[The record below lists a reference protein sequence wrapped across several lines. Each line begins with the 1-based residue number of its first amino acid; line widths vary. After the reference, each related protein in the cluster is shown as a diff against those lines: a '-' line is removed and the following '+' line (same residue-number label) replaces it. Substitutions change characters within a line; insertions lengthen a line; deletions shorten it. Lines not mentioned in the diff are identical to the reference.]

1 MPSPSRF
8 DHRTPSPAWRGPR
21 SVAPLALL
29 LVFVQAA
36 AAQTPAPGSSVQY
49 DPLPPIEVNPGTDP
63 LVQSFTLGDID
74 RDGELD
80 LVVAEA
86 DDDRVAIYWG
96 EGNGEFTEPTFK
108 DTGVS
113 PVAVVV
119 QDVASNFD
127 DGSTDAD
134 GIPDIVVA
142 GDGGEIQILLG
153 IDGDRNFED
162 GQLYEDLDLIDTA
175 SLTVADFDRTGP
187 RDIALVDSFGL
198 VGFLCSTEGTYT
210 PCATASFDDGDEAK
224 TILAGDFDNDNFN
237 DVAVLSGS
245 ERGVKYLYGNGRGS
259 FVEDGGIQG
268 RPEDSCDDP
277 VAGALIE
284 INGDTTEDIAYVTD
298 TNFGDACTNLLT
310 SRRRN
315 QVSTATETNPFYATD
330 LATADVDG
338 DSFVD
343 IVFTSNGDTSD
354 FVSAL
359 LGEGE
364 GIFTSSLVSP
374 LGGTSPTSAQA
385 LEIADLGGLDSLPE
399 IVLLK
404 VNDGEPN
411 EIVVMLNTSRAPRN
425 TPTAPGATG
434 TPTVTPTGSLPPTST
449 PTPTVPTATA
459 TATNTPTPIPTV
471 AYSRCDIS
479 IGGGSFAAVATGR
492 FDGDQFLD
500 VALSDT
506 ASNSVKILTN
516 NATVIDRI
524 RGCAMNFGMSNLTL
538 NVESVALPSAPGA
551 LAAID
556 VEPDGDVD
564 LAVASGNSVI
574 ILTNNGGTLTAGA
587 PIAVGNSP
595 RAIVA
600 DYPIN
605 STNPRE
611 RAPLDL
617 NKDGLPD
624 LVVANGGSAF
634 LSILYG
640 QAGGGFR
647 VVTREIPGNATTLA
661 AGDFNQDGNVDLIAG
676 RGTAAF
682 QLLQTSVDGNNNAVF
697 QSRTFADGETILGV
711 ASGFF
716 NGDRLTD
723 LLITRGGAANS
734 GELWLFSNGTFS
746 RGTGSF
752 SIGGTPV
759 GAGVGWFNPADSR
772 FDTVS
777 GNDQSE
783 LRFAYG
789 DGAGGFT
796 SPPLDPLNLPARP
809 AAMAVANLDS
819 DSLQDVVTANA
830 DGTVSI
836 ALSSVAPAT
845 PTPTSTPTVTA
856 TPTVTMTFTASLTPE
871 ETPTETPTVT
881 LTPTL
886 TGTSTRTVT
895 PGPSPTA
902 TPTKVGNFL
911 LSGTGC
917 SVDGSGGSGLPWQGL
932 ALGAALIVLRR
943 RSARAG
949 LSALALALLLG
960 GRADAQGLPNYVRC
974 EDIDRNTLQTN
985 SGMRVGSAGDVN
997 GDRSQDLILLD
1008 PPRVVVELTSQAE
1021 FARGSCREGITP
1033 KPLDGVANVANAS
1046 ASALALISNGTFL
1059 DLVLTTIGSP
1069 GLASRFNTDGAGG
1082 FVAAVSS
1089 EPLDQPSTVAV
1100 GQLTADGVPDL
1111 AVGDGEKVKVLV
1123 QTAQTTGGTTTL
1135 IYSVAKTLMLGNDE
1149 VTAVRLGNF
1158 NADSRTDIATV
1169 DGIGRVRI
1177 FLQSSAGGD
1186 FTESGSFSLGSDVF
1200 PVDMQVGDFDG
1211 NARPDLAFITVNGQ
1225 GTDGALQIYLA
1236 QPGSTLSFSRS
1247 ANVDAGTNLVGL
1259 GVGDLDG
1266 DGDLDAVVADRAP
1279 AQVRFFVGDGKGALT
1294 AGPAYPTRTMPNGL
1308 LLADLDD
1315 DSLADIVTSSQDGG
1329 LAIFLSSEPAPTATP
1344 TETATPTQTGTIT
1357 GTATQTATE
1366 SATPTATP
1374 TETGT
1379 PTFTPTVT
1387 FTGTI
1392 TRTPTPGETNTP
1404 GYFQVMG
1411 EGCANI
1417 GGGGSGGGGLMP
1429 MLVLGLLALIRKV
1442 ATGLRVAAGAPPA
1455 SGAPR
1460 R

>member
-1 MPSPSRF
+1 MPSQSRF
-8 DHRTPSPAWRGPR
+8 DRRTPLITRRASRA
-21 SVAPLALL
+21 ALPLALL
-29 LVFVQAA
+29 LALVQAA
-36 AAQTPAPGSSVQY
+36 AAQTPVPGASFQF
-49 DPLPPIEVNPGTDP
+49 DPLEPFEVNAGFEPT
-63 LVQSFTLGDID
+63 LQAFTIGDID

-80 LVVAEA
+80 LVVAEP

-96 EGNGEFTEPTFK
+96 EGDGEFSEPTFK
-108 DTGVS
+108 DTEVS
-113 PVAVVV
+113 PVTVVI

-134 GIPDIVVA
+134 GIPDIVVG
-142 GDGGEIQILLG
+142 GDGGEVQILLG
-153 IDGDRNFED
+153 IADDRNFED
-162 GQLYEDLDLIDTA
+162 GQLYDELDLIDA
-175 SLTVADFDRTGP
+175 VSMAVADFDRTGP
-187 RDIALVDSFGL
+187 LDIALVDSFGT
-198 VGFLCSTEGTYT
+198 VAFLCSTDGTYT
-210 PCATASFDDGDEAK
+210 PCETASFDDGDDAK
-224 TILAGDFDNDNFN
+224 RILAGRFDEDTFI
-237 DVAVLSGS
+237 DVAILSAA
-245 ERGVKYLYGNGRGS
+245 ERGIKFLYGNGRGS
-259 FVEDGGIQG
+259 FIESGGIQG
-268 RPEDSCDDP
+268 RLEDSCDDP
-277 VAGALIE
+277 VSATLARF
-284 INGDTTEDIAYVTD
+284 NGDALDDIAFVTS
-298 TNFGDACTNLLT
+298 TNFGDNCVRLMTT
-310 SRRRN
+310 RRRN
-315 QVSTATETNPFYATD
+315 QVSNSNATNPNGATD
-330 LATADVDG
+330 LRVADLDG
-338 DSFVD
+338 DSLVD
-343 IVFTSNGDTSD
+343 LVLTQDEPGSTN
-354 FVSAL
+354 FVSIGIGIA
-359 LGEGE
+359 EGE
-364 GIFTSSLVSP
+364 FDLSLVTAP
-374 LGGTSPTSAQA
+374 GTSVTAA
-385 LEIADLGGLDSLPE
+385 YMVEVADLGGIDSLPE
-399 IVLLK
+399 VILLLDDDGEANEIQVLL
-404 VNDGEPN
+404 N
-411 EIVVMLNTSRAPRN
+411 SARAERH
-425 TPTAPGATG
+425 TPTMPGSTG
-434 TPTVTPTGSLPPTST
+434 TPTVTPTGSLPPTAT

-459 TATNTPTPIPTV
+459 TATSTPTPIPTV
-471 AYSRCDIS
+471 PYSRCDIA

-538 NVESVALPSAPGA
+538 DVRSIALPSAPGA

-574 ILTNNGGTLTAGA
+574 ILTNNGGTLTAGT

-600 DYPIN
+600 DYPVN

-617 NKDGLPD
+617 NKDGRPD

-640 QAGGGFR
+640 QDGGGFR
-647 VVTREIPGNATTLA
+647 VATREIPGNATTLA

-697 QSRTFADGETILGV
+697 QSRTFADGETILGL

-723 LLITRGGAANS
+723 LLITRGGSANS
-734 GELWLFSNGTFS
+734 GELWLFGNGVFT
-746 RGTGSF
+746 RGAGSF

-772 FDTVS
+772 FDGVS
-777 GNDQSE
+777 GNSASE
-783 LRFAYG
+783 LQFAYG

-796 SPPLDPLNLPARP
+796 AQALDPFQLPSRP
-809 AAMAVANLDS
+809 LAIATANLDS
-819 DSLQDVVTANA
+819 DSLQDIVTANA
-830 DGTVSI
+830 DGTLSI

-845 PTPTSTPTVTA
+845 PTPTSTPTVTE
-856 TPTVTMTFTASLTPE
+856 TPTVTPTFTPSLTPE
-871 ETPTETPTVT
+871 ETPTETPT
-881 LTPTL
+881 LTQTPSV

-917 SVDGSGGSGLPWQGL
+917 SVDGSGGGGLPWQGL
-932 ALGAALIVLRR
+932 ALAAALLVLRLR
-943 RSARAG
+943 GARAG
-949 LSALALALLLG
+949 VGALALALLLG
-960 GRADAQGLPNYVRC
+960 GRADAQGLPAYVRC
-974 EDIDRNTLQTN
+974 EDIDSTTLQTN

-997 GDRSQDLILLD
+997 GDRSPDLILLD
-1008 PPRVVVELTSQAE
+1008 PPRVVVELTEQAQ

-1033 KPLDGVANVANAS
+1033 KPLDGVANVANAT

-1082 FVAAVSS
+1082 FIAAVSS

-1111 AVGDGEKVKVLV
+1111 AVGDGDKVKVLV
-1123 QTAQTTGGTTTL
+1123 QTSRTTDGTTTL
-1135 IYSVAKTLMLGNDE
+1135 IYTVSKTLPLGNDE

-1186 FTESGSFSLGSDVF
+1186 FTEGAAFSLGSDVF

-1225 GTDGALQIYLA
+1225 GTDGALQIYLQ
-1236 QPGSTLSFSRS
+1236 QPGSTLTFSRS
-1247 ANVDAGTNLVGL
+1247 ADIDAGTNLVGL
-1259 GVGDLDG
+1259 GVADLDG
-1266 DGDLDAVVADRAP
+1266 DGDLDAVVADRTTP
-1279 AQVRFFVGDGKGALT
+1279 AQVRFFVGNGQGGLT
-1294 AGPAYPTRTMPNGL
+1294 AGPAYNTRNMPNGL

-1315 DSLADIVTSSQDGG
+1315 DSLSDIITSSQDGG
-1329 LAIFLSSEPAPTATP
+1329 LAIFLSSAPPPTPTPTATA
-1344 TETATPTQTGTIT
+1344 TATQTGTTT
-1357 GTATQTATE
+1357 GTATLTATASE
-1366 SATPTATP
+1366 TPTETP

-1387 FTGTI
+1387 PTGTI
-1392 TRTPTPGETNTP
+1392 TRTPTPGATNTP

-1429 MLVLGLLALIRKV
+1429 MLVLGLLALVRKV
-1442 ATGLRVAAGAPPA
+1442 APAATGA
-1455 SGAPR
+1455 SVQSS
-1460 R
+1460 